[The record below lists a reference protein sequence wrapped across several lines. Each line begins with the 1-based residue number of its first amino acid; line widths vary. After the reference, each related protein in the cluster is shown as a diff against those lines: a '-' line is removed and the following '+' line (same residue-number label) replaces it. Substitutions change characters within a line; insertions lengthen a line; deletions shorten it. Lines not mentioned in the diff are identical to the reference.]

1 MVRKGLYGIDMKTIV
16 VTGASGN
23 LGGQLVEHLLSETN
37 WNIVTFSSSNISK
50 WEDENRIKQYR
61 NNQIRQILP
70 EIEADALVH
79 LAFARRFRSNTDIA
93 TSIDFSEQVFKAAH
107 ANPSCRVVNISTVG
121 VYAPSDDFIDESA
134 PIGPD
139 SLYGMAKYAS
149 EVLLNSV
156 FEDSK
161 ERITNLR
168 LGGVAQS
175 QRLLPVFIENAIVN
189 HQISIVG
196 GTQQFS
202 WIDIEDAIS
211 AIVAI
216 LRVKKWKPVYNV
228 TLNQKRYL
236 ITDIANMVAS
246 QAQTLGFGDV
256 AILVEPKEIH
266 LCVGW
271 NSEQFMNDSQWI
283 PRESIEETI
292 KKMFPVSNKD

>member
-1 MVRKGLYGIDMKTIV
+1 MVCEDRYGIDMKTIV

-23 LGGQLVEHLLSETN
+23 LGGQLVERLLLETN
-37 WNIVTFSSSNISK
+37 WNIVTFSSSTISK
-50 WEDENRIKQYR
+50 WEGEDRIKQYR

-70 EIEADALVH
+70 DIKADALVH

-93 TSIDFSEQVFKAAH
+93 TSIDFSEQVFKAAY

-134 PIGPD
+134 PVGPD

-156 FEDSK
+156 FEDSR

-175 QRLLPVFIENAIVN
+175 QRLIPVFIENAIAN
-189 HQISIVG
+189 HQINIVG

-211 AIVAI
+211 AMVAI
-216 LRVKKWKPVYNV
+216 LHVEKWKPIYNV
-228 TLNQKRYL
+228 TLNKERYL
-236 ITDIANMVAS
+236 ITDIANMVADH
-246 QAQTLGFGDV
+246 AKALGYGDV
-256 AILVEPKEIH
+256 TISVESKDIH

-271 NSEQFMNDSQWI
+271 NSESFMNDSKWHPQV
-283 PRESIEETI
+283 SIAETVR
-292 KKMFPVSNKD
+292 KMFPRQK